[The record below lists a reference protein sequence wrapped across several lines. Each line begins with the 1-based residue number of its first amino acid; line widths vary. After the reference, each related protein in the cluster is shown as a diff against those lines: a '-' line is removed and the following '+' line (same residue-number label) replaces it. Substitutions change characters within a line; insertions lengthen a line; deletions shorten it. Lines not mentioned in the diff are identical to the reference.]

1 VNAVELYIAEAL
13 AVHAILDDLGAPR
26 EYDGQ
31 KLSMSQ
37 RLEMIRKDIKG
48 LSGHL
53 RQLHIT
59 ALMRGVCGHS

>member
-1 VNAVELYIAEAL
+1 
-13 AVHAILDDLGAPR
+13 
-26 EYDGQ
+26 
-31 KLSMSQ
+31 MSQ

-59 ALMRGVCGHS
+59 ALMRGVGGHS